1 MIVDNLLKK
10 GRPESGRPWFVGA
23 VETFQETSL
32 QRGYEIGAYAIRG
45 VCDTGRMRYAPT
57 GLFLDEGLRCHALVG
72 GHAHEIHAVGEHL
85 DRTKNGNLL

>member
-45 VCDTGRMRYAPT
+45 VCDTPLRDYFLMKVFVATPSSVVTRKKYMPLARPLTLMR
-57 GLFLDEGLRCHALVG
+57 VG
-72 GHAHEIHAVGEHL
+72 MGE
-85 DRTKNGNLL
+85 